1 MAKRIIWSKRA
12 QNDRKQ
18 IFQFWIEHNKSKSY
32 SLKLNHLF
40 KEAVKLLAVHPTIG
54 IQSNYEDVRT
64 KLVRDYRIF
73 YEVKGDSIHILTIWD
88 CNRDLTNIK
97 L

>member
-12 QNDRKQ
+12 QSDRKQ
-18 IFQFWIEHNKSKSY
+18 ILQFWIEHNKSKTY
-32 SLKLNHLF
+32 SIKLNHLF
-40 KEAVKLLAVHPTIG
+40 RGGASLLAVHPTIG
-54 IQSNYEDVRT
+54 IQTDYETVRS

-73 YEVKGDSIHILTIWD
+73 YEIKGESIHVLTIWD
-88 CNRDLTNIK
+88 CQRDLTNIK